1 MSSRNSLFVAV
12 VLLTLIGLG
21 LLARPGATTSPK
33 PLRSTFTPTPTILQ
47 SPSST
52 PQAVP
57 PALSTPMPFPPAA
70 PIISP
75 AFQQLATLPRAT
87 TTSLTVINHLGVD
100 IKVTLS
106 GPQAL
111 TFALAADETKNF
123 DIMPGTY
130 HYRIDAAGYDSL
142 EGNIA
147 WPNTN
152 PWEWTII
159 P

>member
-1 MSSRNSLFVAV
+1 MSNRNSLLAV
-12 VLLTLIGLG
+12 VILVTLIGLG
-21 LLARPGATTSPK
+21 LIIQSGFSASFAQLSPTPVPTATDVPSPSPVPPTTVPSPSTPIPVPSATTSV
-33 PLRSTFTPTPTILQ
+33 I
-47 SPSST
+47 
-52 PQAVP
+52 
-57 PALSTPMPFPPAA
+57 
-70 PIISP
+70 
-75 AFQQLATLPRAT
+75 QQPVMLPRSA
-87 TTSLTVINHLGVD
+87 TTSLTVINRLGVD

-123 DIMPGTY
+123 DITPGMY

-142 EGNIA
+142 EGDIA